1 MIARYARPAMAA
13 LWAEEEKFRLW
24 LDIELLVCE
33 ALVHLGWI
41 PAGVPERIRERV
53 RVQPERIAEL
63 ERTLRH
69 DVIAFVSSL
78 AEQAGEE
85 GRYLHFGLTS
95 SDVVDTALAV
105 QLKRAGELLL
115 HDLRELEQVLQ
126 QRAWEFRTT
135 LCVGRTHGVHAE
147 PMTFGLK
154 FLSWL
159 QECRR
164 NQQRLRAAVEEIA
177 YGKLSGTIGAYT
189 QLPPQVEAY
198 VCERLGLRP
207 EPVATQ
213 VVPRDRHAHFLT
225 VLAVIAGMCERIAT
239 EIRHLHRTEVR
250 EAEELFAA
258 GQRGSSAMPHKRNP
272 IHAERICG
280 LARMLRSYALVAL
293 ENIPLWHERDISH
306 SSAERLILPDA
317 TIALDYMLGLTTEL
331 LQTLQVYPERMAQN
345 LELTHGLIYS
355 QTVLLALVRRGMSR
369 DAAYAVV
376 QQAAMET
383 WRTGRHF
390 RQTLWEQPEIRQ
402 HFPTPEAL
410 EALFDPAPLLRN
422 VEELFARVGLKD
434 SAPLPAP

>member
-1 MIARYARPAMAA
+1 
-13 LWAEEEKFRLW
+13 
-24 LDIELLVCE
+24 
-33 ALVHLGWI
+33 
-41 PAGVPERIRERV
+41 
-53 RVQPERIAEL
+53 
-63 ERTLRH
+63 
-69 DVIAFVSSL
+69 
-78 AEQAGEE
+78 
-85 GRYLHFGLTS
+85 
-95 SDVVDTALAV
+95 
-105 QLKRAGELLL
+105 
-115 HDLRELEQVLQ
+115 
-126 QRAWEFRTT
+126 
-135 LCVGRTHGVHAE
+135 
-147 PMTFGLK
+147 
-154 FLSWL
+154 
-159 QECRR
+159 
-164 NQQRLRAAVEEIA
+164 
-177 YGKLSGTIGAYT
+177 
-189 QLPPQVEAY
+189 
-198 VCERLGLRP
+198 
-207 EPVATQ
+207 
-213 VVPRDRHAHFLT
+213 
-225 VLAVIAGMCERIAT
+225 
-239 EIRHLHRTEVR
+239 
-250 EAEELFAA
+250 
-258 GQRGSSAMPHKRNP
+258 
-272 IHAERICG
+272 
-280 LARMLRSYALVAL
+280 MLRSYALVAL

>member
-1 MIARYARPAMAA
+1 MAA

-164 NQQRLRAAVEEIA
+164 NRERLRHAVDEVS
-177 YGKLSGTIGAYT
+177 YGKLSGTIGTYT
-189 QLPPQVEAY
+189 QLPPEVEAY
-198 VCERLGLRP
+198 VCQRLGLRP

-213 VVPRDRHAHFLT
+213 VVPRDRHAYLLT
-225 VLAVIAGMCERIAT
+225 TLALIAAMCERIAT

-250 EAEELFAA
+250 EAEEYFAA

-280 LARMLRSYALVAL
+280 LARLMRSYALVAL
-293 ENIPLWHERDISH
+293 ENIALWHERDISH
-306 SSAERLILPDA
+306 SSTERVVLPDA
-317 TIALDYMLGLTTEL
+317 TIVLDYMLALTTEL
-331 LQTLQVYPERMAQN
+331 LETLQVYPDRMAQN
-345 LELTHGLIYS
+345 LELTHGLVYS
-355 QTVLLALVRRGMSR
+355 QTVLLALVHRGMNR
-369 DAAYAVV
+369 EAAYLAV
-376 QQAAMET
+376 QRAAMET
-383 WRTGRHF
+383 WQTGRHF
-390 RQTLWEQPEIRQ
+390 RDTLWDQPEVRQTLARREVLEEL
-402 HFPTPEAL
+402 FTPE
-410 EALFDPAPLLRN
+410 PLLRN
-422 VEELFARVGLKD
+422 VDRLFERSGLRLPSEAA
-434 SAPLPAP
+434 SA

>member
-1 MIARYARPAMAA
+1 MAA

-410 EALFDPAPLLRN
+410 EVLFDPAPLLRN

>member
-1 MIARYARPAMAA
+1 MAA

>member
-1 MIARYARPAMAA
+1 
-13 LWAEEEKFRLW
+13 
-24 LDIELLVCE
+24 
-33 ALVHLGWI
+33 
-41 PAGVPERIRERV
+41 
-53 RVQPERIAEL
+53 
-63 ERTLRH
+63 
-69 DVIAFVSSL
+69 
-78 AEQAGEE
+78 
-85 GRYLHFGLTS
+85 
-95 SDVVDTALAV
+95 
-105 QLKRAGELLL
+105 
-115 HDLRELEQVLQ
+115 
-126 QRAWEFRTT
+126 
-135 LCVGRTHGVHAE
+135 
-147 PMTFGLK
+147 MTFGVK

-189 QLPPQVEAY
+189 QLPPEVEAY
-198 VCERLGLRP
+198 VCQRLGLRP

-213 VVPRDRHAHFLT
+213 VVPRDRHAHFLA

-306 SSAERLILPDA
+306 SSTERIILPDA

-376 QQAAMET
+376 QQAALET